1 MNTHLESADTQPET
15 SEDIKTLSIKRHKP
29 FLTTPIAIIIAAI
42 ILGMSHILYAIII
55 EGKSSSDTTY
65 FLGSSLGENSYATG
79 NIKSDVLVV
88 EYSDTECPFCAR
100 LYPTMSEIQRNY
112 SDKVAFDYRHFPL
125 TSIHPNAFGEAVAI
139 ECIGQEL
146 GAAKRREYIDRLF
159 SYKIN
164 NNSMKL
170 PNGAKEALAK
180 DVGANATTFASCL
193 SQQTS
198 SDIVN
203 AYIAD
208 GIQAGVSGTPATFV
222 LKRNGDRY
230 EQIAAIE
237 GAREYAYIEAAI
249 LSALKK

>member
-1 MNTHLESADTQPET
+1 MNSQSQHTEIKIEAQ
-15 SEDIKTLSIKRHKP
+15 EDVTPLPLKRHKAV
-29 FLTTPIAIIIAAI
+29 LTTPIAIIIAAI
-42 ILGMSHILYAIII
+42 ILGMSHILYAVIIG
-55 EGKSSSDTTY
+55 GKNTDDTAY

-112 SDKVAFDYRHFPL
+112 SDRVAFDYRHFPL

-180 DVGANATTFASCL
+180 EVGANTNTFASCL
-193 SQQTS
+193 S
-198 SDIVN
+198 
-203 AYIAD
+203 
-208 GIQAGVSGTPATFV
+208 
-222 LKRNGDRY
+222 
-230 EQIAAIE
+230 
-237 GAREYAYIEAAI
+237 
-249 LSALKK
+249 